1 MIRLLNLIAFS
12 ILSFPC
18 LLVVN
23 DNENSWYLNFLGLIY
38 CVWYVNKI
46 LKPIFKAK

>member
-1 MIRLLNLIAFS
+1 MIQLLNLIAFS
-12 ILSFPC
+12 ILTFPC
-18 LLVVN
+18 ILVIN
-23 DNENSWYLNFLGLIY
+23 DNEDCWYLNFLGLIY

>member
-1 MIRLLNLIAFS
+1 MRRLLNLIAFS
-12 ILSFPC
+12 ILTFPC
-18 LLVVN
+18 LLVIN
-23 DNENSWYLNFLGLIY
+23 DDEDCWYLNFLGLIY